1 MATISI
7 RTPLGTALLQGDEK
21 GFRSLQLKDAE
32 PFSDEAPPDSL
43 KAAVEQLEAY
53 FEGTEKGFSLMLNPE
68 GTAFQQRVW
77 AAVNEIPWGKQVS
90 YLELAS
96 NLGNPKAV
104 RAVAAAIGRNP
115 LLIIIPCHRVIGSNG
130 SLTGYAGG
138 IWRKK
143 WLLQHEQA
151 AVQASLF

>member
-1 MATISI
+1 MATVTIQ
-7 RTPLGTALLQGDEK
+7 TPLGTAFLEGDET
-21 GFRSLQLKDAE
+21 GLGSLQLIDSE
-32 PFSDEAPPDSL
+32 SLYDETLPESL
-43 KAAVEQLEAY
+43 KEAAKQLEAY
-53 FEGTEKGFSLMLNPE
+53 FMGTSNGFNVVLNPK
-68 GTAFQQRVW
+68 GTVFQQRVW
-77 AAVNEIPWGKQVS
+77 TAVKEIPWGQQVS

-96 NLGNPKAV
+96 NLGNPKAI

-130 SLTGYAGG
+130 SLTGYSGG

-151 AVQASLF
+151 AIQESLF